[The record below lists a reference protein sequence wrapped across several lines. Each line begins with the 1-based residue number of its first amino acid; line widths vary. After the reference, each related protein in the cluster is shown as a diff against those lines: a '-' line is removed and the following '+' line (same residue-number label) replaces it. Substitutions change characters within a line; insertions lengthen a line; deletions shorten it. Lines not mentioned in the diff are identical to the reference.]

1 MSTQVRLPGTI
12 SSPQAARLQLRSAR
26 ALLADKRET
35 MDSIHERVLTA
46 RDAAAAA
53 AKELDKVERD
63 LLASESRESDAA
75 ADKAHTQALKSW
87 IKAEDALGEIKATT
101 RLARLEYIHA
111 GAALR
116 AAREELEATRQGR
129 RP

>member
-12 SSPQAARLQLRSAR
+12 SSPQAARLELRAAR

-63 LLASESRESDAA
+63 LLACESSDAA

-87 IKAEDALGEIKATT
+87 IKAEDALGQIKATT
-101 RLARLEYIHA
+101 RLARLEYIRA